1 MERSGLGG
9 KIRKRKIFLLPTAHS
24 SVSKRRYAVRGPA
37 RCRPNFF
44 FFFFLQRRRH
54 VQSPTVNGRD
64 DDDRGKV
71 WRTERNRQS
80 FQKGGGETERGA
92 SSPSRQA
99 PGGPAA
105 CLLAPLTSWVNAGV
119 QRGSGRLSGCSLHC
133 RPVAC

>member
-1 MERSGLGG
+1 MEPSGLGG

-24 SVSKRRYAVRGPA
+24 SVSKRRYAVWGR
-37 RCRPNFF
+37 RDVVQT

-105 CLLAPLTSWVNAGV
+105 CLLGPPLTSWVNAGV